1 MIISAPIVVKGWLRK
16 GKILQGMQDPSR
28 AQTAYEK
35 ALEIDPNNSEAL
47 EGYSQTRA
55 AIYSNPEEARKRAM
69 DDPEVQSILRDPAMR
84 LILEQMQTD
93 PNALR
98 E

>member
-1 MIISAPIVVKGWLRK
+1 
-16 GKILQGMQDPSR
+16 MQDPSR
-28 AQTAYEK
+28 AQGAYEK
-35 ALEIDPNNSEAL
+35 ALDLDPNNAEAM

-55 AIYSNPEEARKRAM
+55 AVSSNPEEARKRAM
-69 DDPEVQSILRDPAMR
+69 NDPEIQAILHDPAMR
-84 LILEQMQTD
+84 LILEQMQSD